1 MSSLERQNDAPWKF
15 GSWLTHED
23 EFSDVI
29 ISSRI
34 RLARNLKGFPFPNR
48 ASNRELE
55 NVVKRL
61 RSVCSDCK
69 SLQKA
74 RYFEINKTLDWD
86 AKYLVERRLAS
97 PQFIASKMPAMLV
110 VAPQESLSIM
120 VNEEDHLRIQ
130 AFEAGL
136 GINEAWKRI
145 CALDDELEESL
156 NYSYSGQFGY
166 LTACP
171 TNLGTGLRVSIF
183 IHLPGLTLRDQ
194 INKVLSQLP
203 TSEIAVRG
211 FYGEGSESVGY
222 IFQISNQLTLGR
234 IEKDVLKRMLA
245 VAKDIVNWERAARVD
260 LRNENMLKLED
271 TVYRALGTVQNARI
285 VSSLEAMN
293 LISSV
298 RLGCES
304 GLINHVSRVE
314 LNQLM
319 VLVQPAHLQ
328 KMCNQ
333 QLTPQER
340 DIFRANFLRE
350 RLQVSKIIGS
360 NSI

>member
-1 MSSLERQNDAPWKF
+1 
-15 GSWLTHED
+15 
-23 EFSDVI
+23 
-29 ISSRI
+29 
-34 RLARNLKGFPFPNR
+34 
-48 ASNRELE
+48 
-55 NVVKRL
+55 
-61 RSVCSDCK
+61 
-69 SLQKA
+69 LQKA
-74 RYFEINKTLDWD
+74 RYIEINKISEWE

-97 PQFIASKMPAMLV
+97 PQFIASEMPAMLV

-136 GINEAWKRI
+136 GINDAWKKI
-145 CALDDELEESL
+145 CALDDQLEENL
-156 NYSYSGQFGY
+156 DYSYSGQFGY
-166 LTACP
+166 VTACP
-171 TNLGTGLRVSIF
+171 TNIGTGLRVSIF

-194 INKVLSQLP
+194 VNKVLNQLP
-203 TSEIAVRG
+203 ISEIAVRG

-234 IEKDVLKRMLA
+234 TEKSVIKRMLT
-245 VAKDIVNWERAARVD
+245 VAQDIVNWERTARAEIS
-260 LRNENMLKLED
+260 NENMIKLED
-271 TVYRALGTVQNARI
+271 TVYRALGTLQNARI

-298 RLGCES
+298 RLGCEV
-304 GLINHVSRVE
+304 GLIDNISRVE

-328 KMCNQ
+328 KMCKQ

-350 RLQVSKIIGS
+350 RLRVSKIIGS
-360 NSI
+360 KSI